1 MASTKPHGDKGDRP
15 VGVIGSDDHG
25 PAIAAR
31 IAACGYRVLYVG
43 LPGSPA
49 VSRGQRLELASTP
62 TDVAFECPVVLVAV
76 DDTEVMRNLLVGN
89 PDRMGMGAEME
100 PGSVVVDLGARTPRE
115 LQALLGLLGTRGV
128 ALVDAALVGGSD
140 AAAEGRAKIM
150 LGGYPDS
157 VEIADKVLS
166 LLGHVERTGPLGSA
180 HAVAALMGYVEAA
193 HSIAREEALTLGRA
207 CGLTPEVLARMLADA
222 SLPRE
227 TNVARFG
234 RHADLAR
241 RIARDRGLS
250 ADIID
255 LAAEKQARQRSENR

>member
-1 MASTKPHGDKGDRP
+1 MASSQPYAYGDTP
-15 VGVIGSDDHG
+15 VGVIGNDDYG

-31 IAACGYRVLYVG
+31 IAACGHRVLYAG

-49 VSRGQRLELASTP
+49 VTRGQRLEPASTP

-76 DDTEVMRNLLVGN
+76 DDTEAVRNLLIGN

-115 LQALLGLLGTRGV
+115 LLALLGLLGTRGM
-128 ALVDAALVGGSD
+128 ALVDAALIGGPD
-140 AAAEGRAKIM
+140 AASEGRARIM

-157 VEIADKVLS
+157 VKIADKVLS

-193 HSIAREEALTLGRA
+193 HAIARDEALALGRA
-207 CGLTPEVLARMLADA
+207 CGLTPEVLARMLSDA
-222 SLPRE
+222 ALARE
-227 TNVARFG
+227 TNVTRLG
-234 RHADLAR
+234 RHADLAL
-241 RIARDRGLS
+241 RIARDRGFS

-255 LAAEKQARQRSENR
+255 LAAAKQARQQSENR